1 MIKRRKRERFG
12 TRQETR
18 IRCPAHLAW
27 VRGHECAIAGKYFDR
42 DMDGR
47 GRWPHRCEGKVIAAH
62 VRTGTDGA
70 AGIKPSDCWVIPL
83 CESMTGGAHKAQHNW
98 GEATFE
104 RRYGIDM
111 KAIAAQLWRA
121 SPHRIRYERR
131 IRERKER
138 TA

>member
-1 MIKRRKRERFG
+1 MTFTRLKRRKRERFG

-27 VRGHECAIAGKYFDR
+27 VRGHVCAVQ
-42 DMDGR
+42 GR
-47 GRWPHRCEGKVIAAH
+47 GQNGHMCVTRVVSAH
-62 VRTGTDGA
+62 TRTGTDGA
-70 AGIKPSDCWVIPL
+70 AGIKPGDNWVIPL
-83 CESMTGGAHKAQHNW
+83 CAYSHSVQHAW

-104 RRYGIDM
+104 KHFGIDM
-111 KAIAAQLWRA
+111 KAIAAQLWQR
-121 SPHRIRYERR
+121 SPHRIKYERR